1 MTCQLGQQPTMDVF
15 VQPWTYVE
23 PTLFTLRTTNTQ
35 GQPHLACLHAE
46 CGPESCQFPIEC
58 IEVRTDGCKTF

>member
-23 PTLFTLRTTNTQ
+23 PTLYTLRTTNTQ
-35 GQPHLACLHAE
+35 GQAQLACMHAE
-46 CGPESCQFPIEC
+46 CGLESCGLES
-58 IEVRTDGCKTF
+58 